1 MVKWTT
7 NLPLASS
14 IDDPSAPAFIEV
26 PKRIMRSLRWG
37 KLVRVV
43 ATINGHSYHATI
55 RNVGFG
61 PSFAVSQHARSLA
74 RIHLNEFVAV
84 AISERSIS

>member
-1 MVKWTT
+1 MDHQFTARLKG
-7 NLPLASS
+7 
-14 IDDPSAPAFIEV
+14 IDDPAAPAFIEV
-26 PKRIMRSLRWG
+26 PKSIMRSLCWG

-61 PSFAVSQHARSLA
+61 PSFAVTRHARLLA
-74 RIHLNEFVAV
+74 GIHLNDYVAV